1 MQAILTSAL
10 DYKID
15 KIIHKNKKYET
26 SWVKF
31 GYFFKSNIHKRRKYY
46 IKITIHEL
54 WWLEFRKILLII
66 KISIKKEK
74 LNEIEKNY
82 GGNEYLQ
89 EFWYET
95 S

>member
-31 GYFFKSNIHKRRKYY
+31 GYFFNQIYIKDENIILKLQSMNCGGWNSVKNSVDNKNIHK
-46 IKITIHEL
+46 E
-54 WWLEFRKILLII
+54 RKI
-66 KISIKKEK
+66 E
-74 LNEIEKNY
+74 
-82 GGNEYLQ
+82 
-89 EFWYET
+89 
-95 S
+95 